1 MADFRE
7 YSWDDEIQSED
18 AFTLLDAGDYEF
30 EIVKFE
36 RARHEGSEKIPPCNK
51 AVVTFK
57 VGGTALTENFLLCST
72 LEWKLS
78 QLFLSVGLKRHGEP
92 LRMNWQALPGK
103 RGVCKVIVHKYMK
116 DGSEREINR
125 IDKLYAYDEQPVNFV
140 RLATNVGNVG
150 SGLAPTSTPTQ
161 TGGFAAPPTATTYAT
176 QPATPTWNGGSFGGN
191 WQR

>member
-7 YSWDDEIQSED
+7 YSWDDEIRSED

-30 EIVKFE
+30 EIVKYE

-57 VGGTALTENFLLCST
+57 VGDTILTENFLLCST

-92 LRMNWQALPGK
+92 LRMNWAALPGR

-116 DGSEREINR
+116 EGSEREINR
-125 IDKLYAYDEQPVNFV
+125 IDKLYAYDEQPANFV
-140 RLATNVGNVG
+140 RLG
-150 SGLAPTSTPTQ
+150 
-161 TGGFAAPPTATTYAT
+161 AAPNATSYAT
-176 QPATPTWNGGSFGGN
+176 QPATQSATPTWNGGSFGGN
-191 WQR
+191 WPR

>member
-7 YSWDDEIQSED
+7 YSWDDEIQNED

-78 QLFLSVGLKRHGEP
+78 QLFLSVGLKKHGEP

-125 IDKLYAYDEQPVNFV
+125 IDKLYAYDEQPQNAV
-140 RLATNVGNVG
+140 RLTETVGR
-150 SGLAPTSTPTQ
+150 GLAPATS
-161 TGGFAAPPTATTYAT
+161 YAT
-176 QPATPTWNGGSFGGN
+176 QPATQPAQTWNGGSFGGD
-191 WQR
+191 WRR

>member
-7 YSWDDEIQSED
+7 FSWDDEIQNED
-18 AFTLLDAGDYEF
+18 TFTLLDAGDYEF

-78 QLFLSVGLKRHGEP
+78 QLFLSVGLKKHGEP

-125 IDKLYAYDEQPVNFV
+125 IDKLYAYDEQPQNPV
-140 RLATNVGNVG
+140 RLPAQQYQNFGQQNYQQSAQNAQTN
-150 SGLAPTSTPTQ
+150 
-161 TGGFAAPPTATTYAT
+161 
-176 QPATPTWNGGSFGGN
+176 QPAWNGGSFGGD
-191 WQR
+191 WRR

>member
-7 YSWDDEIQSED
+7 YSWDDEIQNED

-51 AVVTFK
+51 AVVTFR
-57 VGGTALTENFLLCST
+57 VGETTLTENFLLCST

-78 QLFLSVGLKRHGEP
+78 QLFLSAGLKRHGEP

-103 RGVCKVIVHKYMK
+103 RGVCKVIVHKYTK

-125 IDKLYAYDEQPVNFV
+125 IDKLYAYDEQPQNVI
-140 RLATNVGNVG
+140 RLGGQPVG
-150 SGLAPTSTPTQ
+150 SGLAPTS
-161 TGGFAAPPTATTYAT
+161 APA
-176 QPATPTWNGGSFGGN
+176 QTWNGGSFGGN

>member
-7 YSWDDEIQSED
+7 YSWDDEIQNED

-30 EIVKFE
+30 EIVKYE
-36 RARHEGSEKIPPCNK
+36 RARHEGSDKIPPCNK
-51 AVVTFK
+51 AVVTFR
-57 VGGTALTENFLLCST
+57 VSETTLTENFLLCST

-116 DGSEREINR
+116 DGAEREINR
-125 IDKLYAYDEQPVNFV
+125 IDKLYAYDEQPQNVI
-140 RLATNVGNVG
+140 RL
-150 SGLAPTSTPTQ
+150 
-161 TGGFAAPPTATTYAT
+161 GGAQSPQQSWQ
-176 QPATPTWNGGSFGGN
+176 QPAQSYQQTSQPAQTWQGGSFGGGWN
-191 WQR
+191 K

>member
-7 YSWDDEIQSED
+7 YSWDDEIQNED

-51 AVVTFK
+51 AVVTFR
-57 VGGTALTENFLLCST
+57 VGDTTLTENFLLCST

-78 QLFLSVGLKRHGEP
+78 QLFLSVGLKKHGEP
-92 LRMNWQALPGK
+92 LRMNWQALTGK
-103 RGVCKVIVHKYMK
+103 RGVCKVIVRKYMK
-116 DGSEREINR
+116 DGAEREINR
-125 IDKLYAYDEQPVNFV
+125 IDKLYAYDEQPQNVI
-140 RLATNVGNVG
+140 RLGGGQQAQAQTYQQ
-150 SGLAPTSTPTQ
+150 PTQ
-161 TGGFAAPPTATTYAT
+161 TGG
-176 QPATPTWNGGSFGGN
+176 WNGGSFGGN

>member
-30 EIVKFE
+30 EIVKYE
-36 RARHEGSEKIPPCNK
+36 RARHEGSDKVPPCNK
-51 AVVTFK
+51 AIVTFK
-57 VGGTALTENFLLCST
+57 VGDTVLTENFLLCNIRF
-72 LEWKLS
+72 LECKLS
-78 QLFLSVGLKRHGEP
+78 QLFLSVGLKKHGEP

-125 IDKLYAYDEQPVNFV
+125 IDKLYAYDEQPQNII
-140 RLATNVGNVG
+140 RLGGQPVG
-150 SGLAPTSTPTQ
+150 SLAPTSAPAQ
-161 TGGFAAPPTATTYAT
+161 TYQQTA
-176 QPATPTWNGGSFGGN
+176 QTWNGGSFGGN

>member
-1 MADFRE
+1 MTEDFRE
-7 YSWDDEIQSED
+7 FGWDDEIQNED

-30 EIVKFE
+30 EIVKYE

-57 VGGTALTENFLLCST
+57 VGDTVLTENFLLCST

-92 LRMNWQALPGK
+92 LRMDWKALPGK
-103 RGVCKVIVHKYMK
+103 RGVCKVIVHKYNDK
-116 DGSEREINR
+116 NGVQREINR
-125 IDKLYAYDEQPVNFV
+125 IDKLYAYDEQPQNAV
-140 RLATNVGNVG
+140 RLGGQPVV
-150 SGLAPTSTPTQ
+150 SGLAPTFSTGQ
-161 TGGFAAPPTATTYAT
+161 NATY
-176 QPATPTWNGGSFGGN
+176 PATPSATSAWNGGAFGGG